1 MMIAY
6 YFRLALLSIKRN
18 PILSSLMVAAI
29 AVGIGASM
37 TTITVN
43 YAMGS
48 NPIPH
53 KSDDLFAV
61 QVDSWD
67 PNNPYREPNIPPD
80 QLTYLDATALMAQA
94 PASRQTAM
102 TKVFGIIQPEGDDAL
117 PFESL
122 GRAAYGDFFS
132 MFELPFLYGS
142 PWTRDSD
149 DNLEM
154 VIVLSKETNEK
165 TFGGENSVGQFIR
178 IGDHDYKVVGV
189 LDDYDVSPK
198 YYDVTNGPFNEP
210 EDYYIPFTLVT
221 ALELPRSGNTNCWK
235 PVDGDGYQAF
245 LNSECIW
252 IQFWAELPTVEEQ
265 QNYMAFLNNYVESQ
279 KELGRFPRELNN
291 RLNNVMEWMEQQ
303 NVVDDSAQVV
313 MWLSVMFL
321 AVCLL
326 NTIGLLLTK
335 FTTKAGEIGLRRAL
349 GASKRTLFVQHS
361 IESMIIGIAGGIV
374 GLFLAWLGLQGIVAL
389 FGSDM
394 EQLARLDV
402 TMVLFAIGLA
412 ILSALLA
419 GLYPTWRACNIQP
432 AVQLKTQ

>member
-1 MMIAY
+1 
-6 YFRLALLSIKRN
+6 
-18 PILSSLMVAAI
+18 
-29 AVGIGASM
+29 
-37 TTITVN
+37 
-43 YAMGS
+43 
-48 NPIPH
+48 
-53 KSDDLFAV
+53 
-61 QVDSWD
+61 
-67 PNNPYREPNIPPD
+67 
-80 QLTYLDATALMAQA
+80 
-94 PASRQTAM
+94 
-102 TKVFGIIQPEGDDAL
+102 
-117 PFESL
+117 
-122 GRAAYGDFFS
+122 
-132 MFELPFLYGS
+132 
-142 PWTRDSD
+142 
-149 DNLEM
+149 M